1 MWIFPPLQCPLLQE
15 SAPWN
20 RGCLYPFFLT
30 TLIYLSKQQQQQQQQ
45 KIDLTSAGCSGQH
58 NLPVQI
64 HNTQTT
70 KYQGKKSFTAPD
82 VHSLANQLMLEIPT
96 LTLAY
101 ANVLATDAFYIE
113 ENMEIT
119 YTFAITKGTAQLD
132 TFKITS
138 TTLGGNKIN
147 VAWYIVE
154 AKAKFTA
161 QRNVKIQRNRRRRRW
176 IGGGRRRCTWKKL
189 PRGVTKQ
196 EIQKIQSTLH
206 SSMKR
211 INTKS
216 PFFLKERVIN
226 MKKKVSQGS
235 CPAWNRVI
243 KLSIVRGCSKRNGPV
258 PKAFVRS
265 AVGVGPKR
273 RIHIRKPFVE
283 KEHFGRREIEP

>member
-1 MWIFPPLQCPLLQE
+1 MGRTCYIWDIGGLGVITKKCKPPQP
-15 SAPWN
+15 
-20 RGCLYPFFLT
+20 
-30 TLIYLSKQQQQQQQQ
+30 LIYFPLFSYHSHLSFIKQQ
-45 KIDLTSAGCSGQH
+45 IDLTSAGCSGQY

-64 HNTQTT
+64 HNQRTT
-70 KYQGKKSFTAPD
+70 RYQGKKSFIAPD

-119 YTFAITKGTAQLD
+119 YTFAITKGTAELD
-132 TFKITS
+132 TFKIVS

-147 VAWYIVE
+147 VAWYIVK
-154 AKAKFTA
+154 AKATFTA

-189 PRGVTKQ
+189 PRGVTAK
-196 EIQKIQSTLH
+196 EIEKIQSTLH
-206 SSMKR
+206 SSMRR

-216 PFFLKERVIN
+216 PFFVKERVIN

-243 KLSIVRGCSKRNGPV
+243 KLSIVRGCSKRVGPV

-265 AVGVGPKR
+265 AVGGPKHK
-273 RIHIRKPFVE
+273 IHIRTRP
-283 KEHFGRREIEP
+283 FGRKTVEP